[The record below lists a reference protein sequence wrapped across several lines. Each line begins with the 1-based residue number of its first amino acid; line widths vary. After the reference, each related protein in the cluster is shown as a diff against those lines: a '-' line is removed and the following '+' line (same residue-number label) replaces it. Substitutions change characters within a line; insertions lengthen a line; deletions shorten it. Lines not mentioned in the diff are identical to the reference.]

1 MAINLGGIY
10 LNILEIPITFI
21 LLSVIHADISLKG
34 SGIILGKAKSFHY
47 YHIFILLFLCSI
59 LISVISAIDETL
71 ILKSFIK
78 WIEIYAVSVCAFL
91 FIRNIN
97 RFSLVYWLLIFST
110 FLSIL
115 ITLYKIISGDLSIFA
130 YRIFPGYDSLFCYAL
145 VLPWAFTKK
154 KLPKVIMIIA
164 LLSAILS
171 LSRGVWIGLLV
182 VTISYLKFSNK
193 KIPIK
198 FILLIL
204 VILIINVLV
213 FGQLNELLTYRMSE
227 LFSIS
232 HISNVE
238 RVVMLKYALL
248 GFSSSPV
255 WGIGAL
261 NFSNYIISE
270 GHTRGIVAD
279 DIAVLEPH
287 NFFIQTLSEEG
298 ILGFVFIFLFL
309 LNLYIIIF
317 KSQFVNN
324 SKWGK
329 YYSYIIGLKLMY
341 IAIAIDLMFGF
352 IANQFRFNLALF
364 LGLILSLTKADLFKS
379 KKT

>member
-10 LNILEIPITFI
+10 LNILEIPVTFI
-21 LLSVIHADISLKG
+21 LLSVIHTDISLKG
-34 SGIILGKAKSFHY
+34 SGIVLAKAKSFHS

-59 LISVISAIDETL
+59 LLSVLSAIDESL

-78 WIEIYAVSVCAFL
+78 WIEIYAVSVFAFL

-97 RFSLVYWLLIFST
+97 RFSLVYWVLIFST

-115 ITLYKIISGDLSIFA
+115 ITLYKVISGDLSIFA

-145 VLPWAFTKK
+145 VLPWTFTKR

-182 VTISYLKFSNK
+182 VTISYLKFSNR

-227 LFSIS
+227 LFSFS

-238 RVVMLKYALL
+238 RAVMLKYALL
-248 GFSSSPV
+248 GFFSSPI

-298 ILGFVFIFLFL
+298 ILGFVFIFLFF

-329 YYSYIIGLKLMY
+329 YYSYIIGLKLMF
-341 IAIAIDLMFGF
+341 IAIAIHLMFGF

-364 LGLILSLTKADLFKS
+364 LGLILSLTRADLFKS
-379 KKT
+379 KKA